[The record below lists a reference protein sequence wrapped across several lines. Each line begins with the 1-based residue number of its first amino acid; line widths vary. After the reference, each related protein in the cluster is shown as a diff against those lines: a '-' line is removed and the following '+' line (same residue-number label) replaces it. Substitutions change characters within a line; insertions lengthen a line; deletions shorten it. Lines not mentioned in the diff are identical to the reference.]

1 LKRNVIAVKHTKIT
15 KELKRDI
22 YLFAMIVCRSKMA
35 GNVFGLGEGGLVGCL
50 ILAECFCPL
59 LPNPCYRQWF

>member
-35 GNVFGLGEGGLVGCL
+35 GNVLR
-50 ILAECFCPL
+50 LAVRAGFKAQKL
-59 LPNPCYRQWF
+59 N

>member
-35 GNVFGLGEGGLVGCL
+35 GNVFGLGEV
-50 ILAECFCPL
+50 AEPKL
-59 LPNPCYRQWF
+59 K